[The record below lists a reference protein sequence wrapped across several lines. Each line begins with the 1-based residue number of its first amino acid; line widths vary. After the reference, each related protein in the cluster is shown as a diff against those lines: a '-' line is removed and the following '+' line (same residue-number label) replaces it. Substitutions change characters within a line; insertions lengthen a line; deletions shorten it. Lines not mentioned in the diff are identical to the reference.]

1 MYPMQN
7 AMQITLNG
15 TRQDVADRLT
25 AADLIVDLGLAGKRL
40 AIEVNEQIVPRSSFA
55 ARILKPGDRVEI
67 VHAIGGG

>member
-1 MYPMQN
+1 
-7 AMQITLNG
+7 MQITLNG